1 MTNLNYT
8 YIAVWAEYVL
18 FSALHNHNDQNKMT
32 NLNYIYVAEYVL
44 FSAKKA
50 SNLMKLGN
58 VDAEFSICSTEINN
72 IIVFFAYWAMG
83 NNSIHFWIRFLFSV
97 SKFIILNCNISTD
110 RYILIVIALE
120 INLLCRITATNIFG
134 GFLGTGGAY

>member
-44 FSAKKA
+44 FSALYNHNDQNKMT
-50 SNLMKLGN
+50 NLDYTY
-58 VDAEFSICSTEINN
+58 VAE
-72 IIVFFAYWAMG
+72 
-83 NNSIHFWIRFLFSV
+83 
-97 SKFIILNCNISTD
+97 
-110 RYILIVIALE
+110 
-120 INLLCRITATNIFG
+120 
-134 GFLGTGGAY
+134 